1 MKLLAAAASAALV
14 AVAPAVGATVL
25 DPAVASLRGDPVY
38 VSPEAQ
44 LISDEDAVE
53 LRKQIGRDANGP
65 VFIALLPASAKDEV
79 NGSATEVALWLGR
92 QVGTPGVYAVVVG
105 NEFRAVSTDLGT
117 GRAGALAT
125 EAFEAN
131 RDDVFGVLSDFV
143 RRVGEARLGSG
154 AGAAAAGDRDGSRFW
169 LVGLAVGGAALLT
182 VLFVRRRRRA
192 RELGEV
198 KTLAREDLVALADD
212 VTGLDA
218 EVEDNPKAK
227 DAYTRALDEYQRA
240 DDAFDR
246 ARSPRD
252 LAAVTSALSQSRYEM
267 ETAKALLAGEDAPE
281 QRPPCFF
288 DPRHGTSKRDV
299 WWSPPYGDRQLVPA
313 CEPDALKV
321 EAGEEPDTRK
331 VRVNGSE
338 RPYWDA
344 PSYFGPWAG
353 GFYGSG
359 ILPGLLVGSVLGS
372 TWGGASDATAAPG
385 ADLNSGGWDGFG
397 GGDFGGGDFGG
408 GDFGGGGDF

>member
-1 MKLLAAAASAALV
+1 M
-14 AVAPAVGATVL
+14 
-25 DPAVASLRGDPVY
+25 
-38 VSPEAQ
+38 
-44 LISDEDAVE
+44 
-53 LRKQIGRDANGP
+53 
-65 VFIALLPASAKDEV
+65 
-79 NGSATEVALWLGR
+79 
-92 QVGTPGVYAVVVG
+92 
-105 NEFRAVSTDLGT
+105 
-117 GRAGALAT
+117 
-125 EAFEAN
+125 
-131 RDDVFGVLSDFV
+131 
-143 RRVGEARLGSG
+143 
-154 AGAAAAGDRDGSRFW
+154 
-169 LVGLAVGGAALLT
+169 LAV

-192 RELGEV
+192 QELGEV

-212 VTGLDA
+212 VSGLDA
-218 EVEDNPKAK
+218 QVEDNPKAK

-267 ETAKALLAGEDAPE
+267 ETAKALLAGEEPPE

-288 DPRHGTSKRDV
+288 DPRHGSSKRDV
-299 WWSPPYGDRQLVPA
+299 WWSPPYGERQLVPA
-313 CEPDALKV
+313 CEADALKV

-353 GFYGSG
+353 GFYGGG

-372 TWGGASDATAAPG
+372 TWGGASDANAAPG
-385 ADLNSGGWDGFG
+385 ADLNTGGWDNFG
-397 GGDFGGGDFGG
+397 GGDFSGGGDFGG

>member
-14 AVAPAVGATVL
+14 LAAPAAGAAVL

-38 VSPEAQ
+38 VSRQAQ
-44 LISDEDAVE
+44 LISDEDAAE

-65 VFIALLPASAKDEV
+65 LFVALLPASAKDEV
-79 NGSATEVALWLGR
+79 NGSSTEVALWLGR
-92 QVGTPGVYAVVVG
+92 QVGTPGLYAVVVG

-117 GRAGALAT
+117 GRAAALAT
-125 EAFEAN
+125 QAFNAH
-131 RDDVFGVLSDFV
+131 RDEGVFPVLTDFV
-143 RRVGEARLGSG
+143 RRVGEARQGPVASV
-154 AGAAAAGDRDGSRFW
+154 ARDNDSSRFW
-169 LVGLAVGGAALLT
+169 LVGLGVGGAALLV

-192 RELGEV
+192 QELGEV

-218 EVEDNPKAK
+218 QVEDNPKAK

-240 DDAFDR
+240 DDAFDH

-267 ETAKALLAGEDAPE
+267 ESAKALLAGDDPPE
-281 QRPPCFF
+281 RRPPCFF
-288 DPRHGTSKRDV
+288 DPRHGSSKRDV
-299 WWSPPYGDRQLVPA
+299 WWSPPYGDRKLVPA
-313 CEPDALKV
+313 CEADALKL

-385 ADLNSGGWDGFG
+385 ADLSSGGWDNIG